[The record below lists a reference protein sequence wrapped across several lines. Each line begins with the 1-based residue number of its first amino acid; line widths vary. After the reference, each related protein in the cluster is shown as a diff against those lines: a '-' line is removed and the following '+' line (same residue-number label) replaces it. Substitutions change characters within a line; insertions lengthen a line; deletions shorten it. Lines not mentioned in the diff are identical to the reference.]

1 MKIDPKR
8 IEQLDRAAQGV
19 ISDAVNS
26 VSPVAGK
33 VLDWKMAR
41 YSKAQYPGS
50 VTTDKDMAEDAGPLK
65 PLKMPAHLA
74 ALAPL
79 NPLYNNPKL
88 QQAAR
93 DSANGGHD
101 PADDYA
107 GQTAPTD
114 EQLKEANKLA
124 ALAASESRLKAIK
137 VGAKPRAFIDP
148 LTVGVV
154 AGNIALASGAA
165 WGAGKVGD
173 YIADKLMPDKPKK
186 ATEGPQRFADS
197 TIDILPALGTLG
209 AVGVATY
216 AGSKL
221 IGAGWDKLTKKKK
234 TKVAPTADPHMD
246 SMMSNQATEDD
257 ETEEYAE
264 SRAKAV
270 RVGAKCFALHVSE
283 DEYKKLIGNT
293 GRSPSASSGTTP
305 AATSSAAKASRSVTV
320 DNTNWGA
327 RADQVLWEG
336 VKQVTNTKDNPKKTV
351 FFSERQFS
359 GITMPGGVRV
369 EADSPEDAKI
379 ISNIH
384 KNEGAYPGL
393 SGDGAYFG
401 NHRVGTRVTSEDAAQ
416 QSRLKA
422 IKVGARPKEFFDP
435 LNAAIAAGIGL
446 PIAYATGKAVD
457 YVYDAVTGKKEKKTD
472 GS

>member
-26 VSPVAGK
+26 VSPVAGR
-33 VLDWKMAR
+33 VLDWKMDR
-41 YSKAQYPGS
+41 YNRSQYPGS

-101 PADDYA
+101 PADDY
-107 GQTAPTD
+107 GSTSSPTD
-114 EQLKEANKLA
+114 EQLKEAGKLA

-137 VGAKPRAFIDP
+137 VGAKPKAFIDP

-173 YIADKLMPDKPKK
+173 YIADKLVPDDKPKK
-186 ATEGPQRFADS
+186 ATEGPQRFADQ

-221 IGAGWDKLTKKKK
+221 IGAAYDKLTKKKK
-234 TKVAPTADPHMD
+234 AKVAPTADPHMD
-246 SMMSNQATEDD
+246 AMMSNQATED
-257 ETEEYAE
+257 EEYTE
-264 SRAKAV
+264 SRANAL
-270 RVGAKCFALHVSE
+270 RVGAKSFALHVSE

-293 GRSPSASSGTTP
+293 GSSPSANSPTAP
-305 AATSSAAKASRSVTV
+305 AKPTKWTTV

-336 VKQVTNTKDNPKKTV
+336 VKQATNTRDNPKKTV
-351 FFSERQFS
+351 FFKEFS

-369 EADSPEDAKI
+369 EADSPEDAKT
-379 ISNIH
+379 ISSIH
-384 KNEGAYPGL
+384 RNEGAYPGL

-416 QSRLKA
+416 QSRLNA
-422 IKVGARPKEFFDP
+422 IKVGAKPKAFFDP

-457 YVYDAVTGKKEKKTD
+457 YVYDAVTGKKKEEKPN
-472 GS
+472 G

>member
-8 IEQLDRAAQGV
+8 IEALDKAAQGV

-41 YSKAQYPGS
+41 YNRAQYPGNM
-50 VTTDKDMAEDAGPLK
+50 TTDKDMAEDTGPLK

-79 NPLYNNPKL
+79 NPLYNNPQM

-101 PADDYA
+101 PADDY
-107 GQTAPTD
+107 GSTSSPTD
-114 EQLKEANKLA
+114 EQLKKAGKLA
-124 ALAASESRLKAIK
+124 ALAASESRLKAIR

-186 ATEGPQRFADS
+186 ATEAPQTFADS

-221 IGAGWDKLTKKKK
+221 IGAAYDKLTKKKK
-234 TKVAPTADPHMD
+234 PKVAPTADPHMD
-246 SMMSNQATEDD
+246 AMISNHAMTEDD
-257 ETEEYAE
+257 DSEEYAE
-264 SRAKAV
+264 SRLKAI
-270 RVGAKCFALHVSE
+270 RVGAKCFALHVS
-283 DEYKKLIGNT
+283 DAEYKKLLGNM
-293 GRSPSASSGTTP
+293 GKSDPSP
-305 AATSSAAKASRSVTV
+305 AATSGAPGATRSITV
-320 DNTNWGA
+320 DNPNWGA

-336 VKQVTNTKDNPKKTV
+336 VKQVTSTKDNPKKTI
-351 FFSERQFS
+351 FFKEFS

-379 ISNIH
+379 ISNAH
-384 KNEGAYPGL
+384 RNEGAYPGL
-393 SGDGAYFG
+393 WGDGAYFG
-401 NHRVGTRVTSEDAAQ
+401 SHRVGTRVTSEDAAQ

-422 IKVGARPKEFFDP
+422 IRVGARPKEFFDP

-457 YVYDAVTGKKEKKTD
+457 YVYDAVTGKKKEKDTD
-472 GS
+472 GK